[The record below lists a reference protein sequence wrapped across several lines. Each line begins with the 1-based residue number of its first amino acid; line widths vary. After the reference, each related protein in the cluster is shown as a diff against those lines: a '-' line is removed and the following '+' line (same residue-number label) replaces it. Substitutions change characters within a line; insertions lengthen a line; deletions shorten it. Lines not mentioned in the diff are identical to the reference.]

1 MLLLPILSKANEA
14 REIEFLIMK
23 IDRQLLDKIAHLSRL
38 EFDEKDA
45 EKMMKD
51 MTAIV
56 DWVEKL
62 KEVDTDNI
70 EPLTTMSH
78 EVNVLRE
85 DEVKEHLS
93 HERAL
98 KNAPKKDD
106 DYFRVPKVLE

>member
-1 MLLLPILSKANEA
+1 
-14 REIEFLIMK
+14 MK
-23 IDRQLLDKIAHLSRL
+23 INRELLDKIAHLSRL

-45 EKMMKD
+45 AKMMQD
-51 MTAIV
+51 MTEIV
-56 DWVEKL
+56 NWVEKL
-62 KEVDTDNI
+62 KEVDTDGV

-78 EVNVLRE
+78 ELNAWRE

-98 KNAPKKDD
+98 HQAPKKDA

>member
-1 MLLLPILSKANEA
+1 
-14 REIEFLIMK
+14 MK
-23 IDRQLLDKIAHLSRL
+23 INRELLDKMAHLARL

-45 EKMMKD
+45 DKMMKD
-51 MTAIV
+51 MTDIV
-56 DWVEKL
+56 NWVEKL
-62 KEVDTDNI
+62 KEVNTDGI

-78 EVNVLRE
+78 EINALRE

-98 KNAPKKDD
+98 RHAPKKDA